1 MPRSGHSR
9 SDYLFHD
16 SDFFTVQH
24 NNQER
29 LKKAIDDAPPTTIRD
44 GATNEVAERFVA
56 DSQLEVPE
64 LTEGAISVDIEEAD
78 VDVTGN
84 LQYGHYGRGPH
95 YAPGIRAS
103 YYVPFTGD
111 SRMLKV
117 KPSTFTTVLPAAAIE
132 KNELRFTFELPG
144 QPVAETKQAFDN
156 ELRQVKEYLGWLR
169 ENVKT
174 HNESLLPLARQRIE
188 ARRSRLAEME
198 RGSSSLGIPI
208 RSARAGSGT
217 PSLSSSSPSL
227 PRPARIATTSMP
239 SRHYDVALSFA
250 GEDRPYV
257 EQVATG
263 LKTAG
268 VEVFYDDFEKAT
280 LWGKNLV
287 EHLAEI
293 YQKNSRYVVM
303 FISEHYV
310 RKAWPKHE
318 RQHAQARA
326 LVAKEEYILPA
337 RFDDTEVPGMTNT
350 VGHVDLRRMSP
361 SELIDLILTK
371 LGKKP

>member
-1 MPRSGHSR
+1 
-9 SDYLFHD
+9 
-16 SDFFTVQH
+16 
-24 NNQER
+24 
-29 LKKAIDDAPPTTIRD
+29 
-44 GATNEVAERFVA
+44 
-56 DSQLEVPE
+56 
-64 LTEGAISVDIEEAD
+64 
-78 VDVTGN
+78 
-84 LQYGHYGRGPH
+84 
-95 YAPGIRAS
+95 
-103 YYVPFTGD
+103 
-111 SRMLKV
+111 MLKI
-117 KPSTFTTVLPAAAIE
+117 KPSTYTTVLPAAAIE

-144 QPVAETKQAFDN
+144 QPVAETKHAFDN

-169 ENVKT
+169 ENVET
-174 HNESLLPLARQRIE
+174 HNESLLPLARQRVE

-208 RSARAGSGT
+208 RSARAGSET
-217 PSLSSSSPSL
+217 PSASSSSPSL
-227 PRPARIATTSMP
+227 PRPARTASTSMP

-250 GEDRPYV
+250 GENRPYV

-310 RKAWPKHE
+310 RKVWPKHE
-318 RQHAQARA
+318 RQHAQAGARR
-326 LVAKEEYILPA
+326 ERGRHPA
-337 RFDDTEVPGMTNT
+337 GAF
-350 VGHVDLRRMSP
+350 
-361 SELIDLILTK
+361 
-371 LGKKP
+371 